1 MGSSGAAAE
10 LLELENDGFTAQQ
23 IFNQGVAYTYDDCIF
38 HPRHISFAASDVD
51 LTGRV
56 TRGISLRMPL
66 VSSPM
71 DTVTEAEMAAAMA
84 AVGGMGFI
92 HYNNS
97 VQEQADLIRQAKQW
111 RVGVVNAPPT
121 LPPTSTVQSRG
132 LLCHSPKA
140 LPPTLPSVSPA
151 PFSPT
156 PPVSSP
162 PFSPLPPLSLPP
174 PFPPPTF
181 SPPSARQAWQ
191 DLVEAG
197 GQGAVAA
204 LLSDVMTPLKD
215 LVTAAPSCS
224 HEDAKKLLQV
234 GLPSAC
240 LPACSAL
247 LAACHVCGKG
257 ASAPSALRLLH
268 LSLLPHSAFP
278 PTCIACT
285 LYSTPLSPH
294 RNPLRAAL
302 IPTALPSS
310 LTHRGSKRSSI
321 PLVAEDGAFKGLL
334 TRALESKRSSIP
346 LVAEDGALK
355 GLLTRALVKQQL
367 ALPPR
372 GPPSLAADGRALVGA
387 AVGTRD
393 SDRERVAALVEAGV
407 DAGSGAGLITGRS
420 VLPAGHAGA
429 LQQTTHWV
437 LDSSQGDS
445 SYQLAMLAHCKRQ
458 FPRPADHRRECGYRT
473 AGERHGRYVA
483 GMADEGHSQEGG
495 MLGALHSQEGGMLGA
510 QADRGGARTAF
521 GWAWGRAAAV
531 FKVASLAHAMGEI
544 PVIADGGVS
553 NTGHFIKA
561 LALGASSVMVGSFLA
576 GTDEAPR
583 ANLHSGASLAL
594 TGGGDGVRV
603 KKYRGMGSL
612 AAQKRGSDSRYLG
625 EAAQLKV
632 AQGVEGEVKAK
643 GSLLRLL
650 PFTAHAARQG
660 LQDLGVKS
668 VGELH
673 EALRA
678 GEIRLE
684 TGGEKGAADGQGDG
698 CRGWEGK
705 QGWRGLQ
712 HLGVQSVGEL
722 HEALRAGEIRLET
735 GGEKG
740 AADGQ
745 GDGCRGWEG
754 KQGWRG
760 LQHLGVQSVGNCM
773 RRCGWG
779 RGGGGA
785 KDRGGS
791 GGGLAEGWVGLS
803 VKLEVR
809 TGAAQAEGGV
819 HGLVAYEK
827 RLF

>member
-97 VQEQADLIRQAKQW
+97 VQEQADMIRQAKQW

-121 LPPTSTVQSRG
+121 LPPTSTVQ
-132 LLCHSPKA
+132 
-140 LPPTLPSVSPA
+140 
-151 PFSPT
+151 
-156 PPVSSP
+156 
-162 PFSPLPPLSLPP
+162 
-174 PFPPPTF
+174 
-181 SPPSARQAWQ
+181 AWEE
-191 DLVEAG
+191 LVEAS
-197 GQGAVAA
+197 GQGAVCVTDDGSAGGRLVGVVTRNDVDFVDSSAA

-224 HEDAKKLLQV
+224 HEDAKKLLQ
-234 GLPSAC
+234 
-240 LPACSAL
+240 
-247 LAACHVCGKG
+247 
-257 ASAPSALRLLH
+257 
-268 LSLLPHSAFP
+268 
-278 PTCIACT
+278 
-285 LYSTPLSPH
+285 
-294 RNPLRAAL
+294 
-302 IPTALPSS
+302 
-310 LTHRGSKRSSI
+310 
-321 PLVAEDGAFKGLL
+321 
-334 TRALESKRSSIP
+334 ESKRSSIP

-355 GLLTRALVKQQL
+355 GLLTRALLKQHF

-407 DAGSGAGLITGRS
+407 DA
-420 VLPAGHAGA
+420 V
-429 LQQTTHWV
+429 V

-458 FPRPADHRRECGYRT
+458 FPDLQIIAGNVVTARQARRLI
-473 AGERHGRYVA
+473 
-483 GMADEGHSQEGG
+483 EGG
-495 MLGALHSQEGGMLGA
+495 ADGIRVGMGSGSICTTQEVCAVG
-510 QADRGGARTAF
+510 RGQ
-521 GWAWGRAAAV
+521 AAAV

-576 GTDEAPR
+576 GTDEAPGQTYIR
-583 ANLHSGASLAL
+583 
-594 TGGGDGVRV
+594 DGVRV

-673 EALRA
+673 EALRT
-678 GEIRLE
+678 GEIR
-684 TGGEKGAADGQGDG
+684 
-698 CRGWEGK
+698 
-705 QGWRGLQ
+705 
-712 HLGVQSVGEL
+712 
-722 HEALRAGEIRLET
+722 
-735 GGEKG
+735 
-740 AADGQ
+740 
-745 GDGCRGWEG
+745 
-754 KQGWRG
+754 
-760 LQHLGVQSVGNCM
+760 
-773 RRCGWG
+773 
-779 RGGGGA
+779 
-785 KDRGGS
+785 
-791 GGGLAEGWVGLS
+791 
-803 VKLEVR
+803 LEVR